1 MRMRHKAIGLL
12 AVVGVLNMGVSA
24 DAETMSRNRV
34 RLCEAWQF
42 NLGDVPGAEVPS
54 FNDSAWRTLDLPHD
68 WSIELPFDGNVPDGY
83 SVGYLPGGVG
93 WYRKAF
99 TVPESD
105 RGKKVVIDFDGVYMD
120 SQIWINGHLL
130 GRRPNG
136 YISFRYDLTP
146 HLKYGGEENVIA
158 VRANVEPHGSRWYP
172 GAGIYRRVWL
182 TTMNPIHVAHWGT
195 FVTTPDVSR
204 EKATVR
210 LQVTVANEGETAA
223 SDLIVKSVIYD
234 ADGHAVAEASTAG
247 EVGRA
252 SCPSTPRGEDGQ
264 DARPTEKRREQVS
277 SLCTVEKQFVVTN
290 PQLWSPD
297 TPDLYRIV
305 STVKVGGKVVDTYTT
320 PLGIRTVEFTTDRG
334 FFLNGEHVD
343 IKGVCLHHDFGPIGT
358 AFYPRVLERQLEIL
372 RDMGCNAIR
381 TAHNPR
387 DPEFYSICDR
397 MGFMVMD
404 EAFDVWK
411 ASKLGNDYHIY
422 FEEWHERDLT
432 SMVRRDRNHPCIVI
446 YSIGNEINEQHQNR
460 VEYPTQGG
468 DISRRLVE
476 ICKQHDPT
484 RPVTAACNHRDAAE
498 KAGIVEPLVV
508 YGQNY
513 GLTQYPSF
521 SKNKPVIGTENA
533 TSFITRGA
541 YSYELALG
549 QGVEVRIQNFKNS
562 RECTGYG
569 KFWGEDRT
577 DGTLVFMRKNPH
589 VAGQFAWTGFDY
601 IGECFPMPWP
611 ARNGLFGIID
621 MVGFPKDSYYAY
633 QSDWTDKPMVHIIPQ
648 NWNWPQFRNHPIPV
662 WTYSN
667 CEEIELYLN
676 GRSLGAKRINR
687 DETLHAEWGVRY
699 AAGELKAVGRNGGQ
713 PVCTNIVRTAGLPAR
728 LELTPDRSMIAA
740 DDNDLGFVEVRLVDE
755 NGVLCPESDRMVQV
769 DVAGDGVLFGVGN
782 GNTFNHEPFKG
793 NRVRTF
799 YGLCRVIVKS
809 THKDGDIKVTVS
821 GEGID
826 PVQTEIKTLPA
837 DDPRL
842 QRLRT
847 EATERVRAE
856 CKRYSRHRIA
866 AVRRIGKV
874 STDASASA
882 SGCQPEHPPE
892 HALDGNPETRW
903 CAPSG
908 KTGHFWQVDL
918 GRPQDVR
925 SMRIRWQTTSA
936 YQYKVEGSADGTG
949 WVTLSDQTRRNTVDA
964 EHELSLNKD
973 NIRYVRIVVTGLPQG
988 LWASLFEVEVYGIIA
1003 DDADT
1008 LHLSQ
1013 GTVGTAST
1021 AIGTMNVAPVF
1032 KHGPGQHTDSVIV
1045 SRNKK
1050 PPMWSEADACRVI
1063 VDEARKHGLELT
1075 VDGEKPRV
1083 DGILATRDGRA
1094 TSHPVGS
1101 PVTMTF
1107 DGISK
1112 DGRIVFEVLTA
1123 DDVPAKTDNTDS
1135 ISDFFGAAEQLV
1147 EELQGKPGGLVVG
1160 VFYDPLLAKGAT
1172 PDDEPLRM
1180 QVRDFVE
1187 WLQR

>member
-1 MRMRHKAIGLL
+1 MRMKYRVTGLL
-12 AVVGVLNMGVSA
+12 AVVAVLSMGVSA
-24 DAETMSRNRV
+24 EAETVSRNREWF
-34 RLCEAWQF
+34 CDAWQF
-42 NLGDVPGAEVPS
+42 NLGDMTGAEAPT

-68 WSIELPFDGNVPDGY
+68 WSIEQPFDAKVPDGY
-83 SVGYLPGGVG
+83 SVGYLPGGIG

-105 RGKKVVIDFDGVYMD
+105 RGKKVVVDFDGVYMD
-120 SQIWINGHLL
+120 SQVWINGHLL

-146 HLKYGGEENVIA
+146 HLKFGEENHIA
-158 VRANVEPHGSRWYP
+158 VRVNVEPHGSRWYP

-182 TTMNPIHVAHWGT
+182 TTMNPIHVTRWGT
-195 FVTTPDVSR
+195 FVTTPDVSPQ
-204 EKATVR
+204 KATIR
-210 LQVTVANEGETAA
+210 LQTEVENGSDAAADVTLASVIIDAAGNDVARTETA
-223 SDLIVKSVIYD
+223 
-234 ADGHAVAEASTAG
+234 HAIPAG
-247 EVGRA
+247 
-252 SCPSTPRGEDGQ
+252 TM
-264 DARPTEKRREQVS
+264 REFDQ
-277 SLCTVEKQFVVTN
+277 QFVVTD

-297 TPDLYRIV
+297 QPNLYDVV
-305 STVKVGGKVVDTYTT
+305 STVSVGGKVVDTYTT

-343 IKGVCLHHDFGPIGT
+343 IKGVCLHHDYGPIGT
-358 AFYPRVLERQLEIL
+358 AFFPRALERQLVIL

-411 ASKLGNDYHIY
+411 ARKLGNDYHIF

-476 ICKQHDPT
+476 ICRQHDPT

-498 KAGIVEPLVV
+498 KAGIVEPLDV

-513 GLTQYPSF
+513 GLTQYEHF
-521 SKNKPVIGTENA
+521 NRDKPVIGTENA

-569 KFWGEDRT
+569 RFWGDDRT

-633 QSDWTDKPMVHIIPQ
+633 QSDWTDEPMVHIIPQ

-662 WTYSN
+662 WIYSN

-676 GRSLGAKRINR
+676 GRSLGTKRINR

-713 PVCTNIVRTAGLPAR
+713 PVCTNIVRTAGSPAR

-769 DVAGDGVLFGVGN
+769 DVEGDGVLFGVGN

-793 NRVRTF
+793 NSVRTF

-809 THKDGDIKVTVS
+809 THKDGVIKVTVS
-821 GEGID
+821 GEGVD
-826 PVQTEIKTLPA
+826 PVQTGIKTLPA

-842 QRLRT
+842 QRLRN
-847 EATERVRAE
+847 EATERVRTE
-856 CKRYSRHRIA
+856 SKLYSRHRLA
-866 AVRRIGKV
+866 AVRRIGNV
-874 STDASASA
+874 STDARASA
-882 SGCQPEHPPE
+882 SGCQPENPPE
-892 HALDGNPETRW
+892 HALDGDPETRW
-903 CAPSG
+903 CASSG

-918 GRPQDVR
+918 GRQQDVR
-925 SMRIRWQTTSA
+925 SMKLRWQTTSA
-936 YQYKVEGSADGTG
+936 YQYRVEGSAAGTR
-949 WVTLSDQTRRNTVDA
+949 WVTLSDQTRCSTAEA
-964 EHELSLNKD
+964 EHELSFSKD

-988 LWASLFEVEVYGIIA
+988 LWASLFEVEIYGIIA

-1008 LHLSQ
+1008 LHLLQ
-1013 GTVGTAST
+1013 DAVGTAST
-1021 AIGTMNVAPVF
+1021 ATGTMNVAPVF

-1050 PPMWSEADACRVI
+1050 PPMWSETDACRVI
-1063 VDEARKHGLELT
+1063 IDEARKHGLELT

-1083 DGILATRDGRA
+1083 DGILATRDGKA
-1094 TSHPVGS
+1094 ASLSVGS

-1112 DGRIVFEVLTA
+1112 DGKIVFEVLTA
-1123 DDVPAKTDNTDS
+1123 ADVPAKTDNTDS
-1135 ISDFFGAAEQLV
+1135 ITDFFGAAEQLV
-1147 EELQGKPGGLVVG
+1147 EALQGKPGGLVVG

-1172 PDDEPLRM
+1172 PDENPLRM
-1180 QVRDFVE
+1180 QVRDFVA
-1187 WLQR
+1187 WLKR